1 MKDELYRNCAAAI
14 LAGGK
19 SLRMGEDKAG
29 LTWEGKT
36 FLERIAGELGNFPA
50 RFVSLGAEQDSS
62 EGQVRQMP
70 EGQTPE
76 GQVRQT
82 PEGQMPEEQVPEG
95 WTVIRDRYADAGP
108 MAGIGAVLEASPF
121 PWVFVVSCDMPRVN
135 PAVAEYL
142 WEYAAEGTD
151 LVVPA
156 AEDGRRHMTCAL
168 WNRSALPVI
177 RRRLREGDSRLY
189 TLCGELQTVS
199 VPVNEKIARAVE
211 NINTPKAYLRLKG
224 TGE

>member
-1 MKDELYRNCAAAI
+1 MKNELYRNCAAAI

-70 EGQTPE
+70 EGQT
-76 GQVRQT
+76 
-82 PEGQMPEEQVPEG
+82 PEEQVPEG

-168 WNRSALPVI
+168 WNRSALPLI

-189 TLCGELQTVS
+189 TLCGEMQTVS
-199 VPVNEKIARAVE
+199 VPVNEKIAQAVE
-211 NINTPKAYLRLKG
+211 NINTPMAYLRLKG

>member
-1 MKDELYRNCAAAI
+1 MHTRTGSETGKVMRDDIYRNCAAAI

-19 SLRMGEDKAG
+19 SLRMGEDKAR
-29 LTWEGKT
+29 LIWEGKT

-50 RFVSLGAEQDSS
+50 RFVSLGAERDSLKES
-62 EGQVRQMP
+62 
-70 EGQTPE
+70 
-76 GQVRQT
+76 
-82 PEGQMPEEQVPEG
+82 VPEG
-95 WTVIRDRYADAGP
+95 WTVIRDRYEDAGP

-135 PAVAEYL
+135 AAAAEYL

-168 WNRSALPVI
+168 WNRSALPLI
-177 RRRLREGDSRLY
+177 RRRLEAGDGRLY

-199 VPVNEKIARAVE
+199 VPVNEKIAQAVE

>member
-1 MKDELYRNCAAAI
+1 MRTRTGPETGKVMRDDIYRNCAAVV

-29 LTWEGKT
+29 LIWEGKT
-36 FLERIAGELGNFPA
+36 FLERIAGELGNFRA
-50 RFVSLGAEQDSS
+50 RFVSLGAEQDFLKES
-62 EGQVRQMP
+62 
-70 EGQTPE
+70 
-76 GQVRQT
+76 
-82 PEGQMPEEQVPEG
+82 VPEG
-95 WTVIRDRYADAGP
+95 WTVIRDRYEDAGP

-135 PAVAEYL
+135 AAVAEYL

-168 WNRSALPVI
+168 WNRSALPLI
-177 RRRLREGDSRLY
+177 RRRLEAGDGRLY

-199 VPVNEKIARAVE
+199 VPVNEKIAQAVE
-211 NINTPKAYLRLKG
+211 NINTPKAYLKLKG

>member
-1 MKDELYRNCAAAI
+1 
-14 LAGGK
+14 
-19 SLRMGEDKAG
+19 MGEDKAG

-36 FLERIAGELGNFPA
+36 FLERIAGELGNFRA
-50 RFVSLGAEQDSS
+50 RFVSLGAEVDSFK
-62 EGQVRQMP
+62 GPVP
-70 EGQTPE
+70 EGLIPE
-76 GQVRQT
+76 GRVRQT
-82 PEGQMPEEQVPEG
+82 QEGQMPEEQVPEG

-121 PWVFVVSCDMPRVN
+121 PWVFVVSCDMPRIN
-135 PAVAEYL
+135 SAVAEYL
-142 WEYAAEGTD
+142 WEHASEGTD

-168 WNRSALPVI
+168 WNRSTLPVI

-189 TLCGELQTVS
+189 TLCGEMQTVS
-199 VPVNEKIARAVE
+199 VPVNEKIAQAVE
-211 NINTPKAYLRLKG
+211 NINTPMAYLRLKG